1 MTRPADGNKK
11 KKKVPVEKK
20 KTNKKQL
27 VLVAYLILL
36 LVLLL
41 LFSSAICTGIYIVA
55 LVASSIKPEVETA
68 DMSTQQSASSFFLFF
83 VVFSFLWSAIFPPCR
98 VRHHIARP
106 SREKKTSSF
115 LSMIIIINLAQVLY
129 FIYFLA
135 PFILI
140 PYFRPFYYFYIFFF
154 RIFSF

>member
-41 LFSSAICTGIYIVA
+41 LFSSAICTGIYSGA
-55 LVASSIKPEVETA
+55 SCLVHQARGGNGRHVNT
-68 DMSTQQSASSFFLFF
+68 TVGLLFLFF
-83 VVFSFLWSAIFPPCR
+83 SSSFSLFFGAPSFPLVEFVTIQR
-98 VRHHIARP
+98 ALV
-106 SREKKTSSF
+106 EKKK
-115 LSMIIIINLAQVLY
+115 QV
-129 FIYFLA
+129 
-135 PFILI
+135 
-140 PYFRPFYYFYIFFF
+140 PFY
-154 RIFSF
+154 R

>member
-1 MTRPADGNKK
+1 VTRPADGNKK

-41 LFSSAICTGIYIVA
+41 LFSSAICTEIYIVA

-68 DMSTQQSASSFFLFF
+68 DMSTQQSASSFF
-83 VVFSFLWSAIFPPCR
+83 SFLRRFLFSLE
-98 VRHHIARP
+98 RH
-106 SREKKTSSF
+106 
-115 LSMIIIINLAQVLY
+115 LSPL
-129 FIYFLA
+129 
-135 PFILI
+135 
-140 PYFRPFYYFYIFFF
+140 
-154 RIFSF
+154 